1 VASRRA
7 AEEWIRAGRVTV
19 NGKTAQLGE
28 SADPV
33 RDLVCVDG
41 ERLEAEALEYWMVN
55 KPVGVLSTV
64 RDPEGRAAILELAPE
79 RRGRLFPVGR
89 LDRDTEGLVLLT
101 NDGPLTHAMLHPSHQ
116 VEREYVVRVRGRM
129 RERELQRLAAGVEL
143 EDGRTAPTGVD
154 RVTWSENETLFHL
167 TMIEGRKRQIRR
179 TLLVL
184 GHPVRRLQ
192 RVRMGTLRIGRLA
205 PGEARRLSQREVSA
219 LLREAGLAGSHAR
232 SSGAKRAQR
241 RRKPRTS
248 NRTRK

>member
-1 VASRRA
+1 V
-7 AEEWIRAGRVTV
+7 
-19 NGKTAQLGE
+19 
-28 SADPV
+28 
-33 RDLVCVDG
+33 
-41 ERLEAEALEYWMVN
+41 
-55 KPVGVLSTV
+55 
-64 RDPEGRAAILELAPE
+64 
-79 RRGRLFPVGR
+79 
-89 LDRDTEGLVLLT
+89 
-101 NDGPLTHAMLHPSHQ
+101 
-116 VEREYVVRVRGRM
+116 
-129 RERELQRLAAGVEL
+129 
-143 EDGRTAPTGVD
+143 VD